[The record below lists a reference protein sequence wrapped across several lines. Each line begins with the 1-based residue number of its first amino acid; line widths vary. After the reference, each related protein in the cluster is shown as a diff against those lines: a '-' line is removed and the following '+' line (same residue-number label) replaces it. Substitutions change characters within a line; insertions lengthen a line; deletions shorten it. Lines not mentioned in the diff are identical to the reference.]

1 MVKPDV
7 RDPDR
12 PATAAARLA
21 LLSLRGNIHPSM
33 PLRPN
38 AYALASAPRIVL
50 TAEEFVPLLV
60 AEPKPLRCLAT
71 VSEGVVK
78 VSWDAPRAGTV
89 ARLAWEAAA
98 HVGPDVRMEDYF
110 TGIAAR
116 AGLRLDD
123 LLVLCA
129 TRDELL
135 VFSLADVVL
144 WRREYSQANGGFAF
158 DDADNELCDDWPAY
172 REARRRGVPYV
183 LRLGDIPRDA
193 T

>member
-1 MVKPDV
+1 MVN
-7 RDPDR
+7 RDLSDSDQ
-12 PATAAARLA
+12 AAAAARLA
-21 LLSLRGNIHPSM
+21 LVSLRGNIHPSM
-33 PLRPN
+33 PLSPD

-60 AEPKPLRCLAT
+60 AEAKPLRCLAT

-78 VSWDAPRAGTV
+78 VSWDAPRAGTI

-98 HVGPDVRMEDYF
+98 QAGQDARMEDYF

-116 AGLRLDD
+116 AGRRLDD
-123 LLVLCA
+123 LQVLCA

-135 VFSLADVVL
+135 TFSLADVVR
-144 WRREYSQANGGFAF
+144 WRREYSQVNGGFAF
-158 DDADNELCDDWPAY
+158 DDADNELCDGYPAY
-172 REARRRGVPYV
+172 REARRRGIPYV
-183 LRLGDIPRDA
+183 LRLGDIPRGA